1 VREDWATQATD
12 TIEHVVGVV
21 RDRTVVPARAAA
33 KAVVFGLLTTFFVG
47 TAVVLL
53 IVALFRGVSIIT
65 GRMWAAY
72 LCVGGILLIA
82 GWLCWTR
89 RSPRRHKARS

>member
-1 VREDWATQATD
+1 MREDWATQATD

-53 IVALFRGVSIIT
+53 IVAFFRGVSIIT

-72 LCVGGILLIA
+72 LWVGGILVIA
-82 GWLCWTR
+82 GWLCWAR
-89 RSPRRHKARS
+89 RSPRRPKSRS